1 MIRPC
6 ETAEPEAAANAG
18 WRWQFRF
25 RGLRPWSGVA
35 ELGSLDRMRKITA
48 ILGTALI
55 CVTGSVATTFAQTP
69 VPPKNGYVPDAATA
83 IKIAVAVWNQFYG
96 ERQIA
101 DEKPYRATLKDGV
114 WTVEG
119 SMPPNLIEIAKS
131 DGRILRVE
139 HGE

>member
-1 MIRPC
+1 
-6 ETAEPEAAANAG
+6 
-18 WRWQFRF
+18 
-25 RGLRPWSGVA
+25 
-35 ELGSLDRMRKITA
+35 MRKITA
-48 ILGTALI
+48 ILGIALI
-55 CVTGSVATTFAQTP
+55 CLTGNVATTSAQMP
-69 VPPKNGYVPDAATA
+69 SPPKNGYVPDATTA
-83 IKIAVAVWNQFYG
+83 IKTAVAVWTPIYG

-119 SMPPNLIEIAKS
+119 SMPPNPLHQPMFGGVALIEIAKS

>member
-1 MIRPC
+1 MIFKSAQTTTNN
-6 ETAEPEAAANAG
+6 ESGLLANT
-18 WRWQFRF
+18 RDNR
-25 RGLRPWSGVA
+25 RNCRLIH
-35 ELGSLDRMRKITA
+35 LLDRMRKITA

-55 CVTGSVATTFAQTP
+55 CVAGSVATTFAQTP

-83 IKIAVAVWNQFYG
+83 IKIAVAVWTPIYG

>member
-1 MIRPC
+1 
-6 ETAEPEAAANAG
+6 
-18 WRWQFRF
+18 
-25 RGLRPWSGVA
+25 
-35 ELGSLDRMRKITA
+35 MRKITA
-48 ILGTALI
+48 ILGTALM

-83 IKIAVAVWNQFYG
+83 IKIAVAVWTPIYG